1 MKTVAFF
8 SNKAGVG
15 KTALVYHLASMY
27 ADMGL
32 SIVVADLNPQGHLT
46 SMFLD
51 DEVLERIWLG
61 ESPRQTVHGALK
73 PLFDGTGD
81 VHTPHI
87 EEPTPGLSLI
97 AGDLALL
104 ATENELSR
112 QWRLCLDGNERA
124 FRVVSGFWQTL
135 KRAAG
140 EAQADLVLVDVGQSL
155 GALNRS
161 ALVAA
166 DFLVVPLAPN
176 PYSLQGLRDLG
187 PAIRQ
192 WQSEWAERR
201 ECSSAPDLE
210 LPDGAMEAI
219 GYIVIQ
225 DGIRLDRPIV
235 DYAKWLDRI
244 PGAYS
249 EAIGVQP
256 PNAEQSI
263 ENDPLCLAL
272 LRHFRSLL
280 PYAEEARKPMFAL
293 KPADG
298 PVGTQI
304 AVVRSSYRQFRA
316 LAQKVAAIC
325 GIALPT

>member
-27 ADMGL
+27 ADLGL
-32 SIVVADLNPQGHLT
+32 NVVVADLNPQGHLT
-46 SMFLD
+46 SMFLG
-51 DEVLERIWLG
+51 DEALERIWLE

-73 PLFDGTGD
+73 PLLDGTGD
-81 VHTPHI
+81 VGKPHI

-112 QWRLCLDGNERA
+112 QWRLCLDGDERA
-124 FRVVSGFWQTL
+124 FWMVSVFWRML

-140 EAQADLVLVDVGQSL
+140 EAQADLALVDVGQSL

-187 PAIRQ
+187 PTIRQ

-201 ECSSAPDLE
+201 EHRSALDLE
-210 LPDGAMEAI
+210 FPDGAMEAV
-219 GYIVIQ
+219 GYVVIQ

-235 DYAKWLDRI
+235 DYAKWLERI
-244 PGAYS
+244 PPAYS
-249 EAIGVQP
+249 EAIGVRSSDAGP
-256 PNAEQSI
+256 SI
-263 ENDPLCLAL
+263 EDDPHCLAL

-304 AVVRSSYRQFRA
+304 AVVRSCHRDFRA
-316 LAQKVAAIC
+316 LAQKVAVRC
-325 GIALPT
+325 GIPLPT